1 MGAGSVSIPDNKELE
16 IIEAINAANSHYNI
30 VILYGPHGCGKT
42 SALKNL
48 ASAMRIQYINVGER
62 LSELLKEITP
72 IKRSQNVQCIL
83 ESLLEKDATTIIDNT
98 EILFNKELHQNVPA
112 LLRNLGRKRTSALV
126 VSIPG
131 SFTAG
136 KLFFSQAPYVD
147 SAQYDMHDFI
157 LIAVGK
163 EK

>member
-1 MGAGSVSIPDNKELE
+1 MGGRVSMSGNKELE
-16 IIEAINAANSHYNI
+16 IIEAINGANSHYNI

-42 SALKNL
+42 SILKSVALNQGFK
-48 ASAMRIQYINVGER
+48 YINIGEK
-62 LSELLKEITP
+62 LSELLKEISSSN
-72 IKRSQNVQCIL
+72 RAQNVQYML
-83 ESLLEKDATTIIDNT
+83 ESLLKKGTTIIDNT
-98 EILFNKELHQNVPA
+98 EILFDKELHLNVTS

-126 VSIPG
+126 ISIPG

-157 LIAVGK
+157 LIAAEK
-163 EK
+163 ER